1 MSTSLTEKTCTPCR
15 GGVAPLT
22 PLEAQRY
29 GAETPDWALV
39 DGARRIERTF
49 RLRNFREA
57 LSFVQKVG
65 ELAEAEGHHPEITFG
80 WGYATVSLRTK
91 KINGLHENDFI
102 MAAKIDRAA
111 HGDNPNRPHQ
121 QHQ

>member
-1 MSTSLTEKTCTPCR
+1 MSTTLTEKTCTSCR

-22 PLEAQRY
+22 LLEAQRY

-39 DGARRIERTF
+39 DDARRIERTF

-65 ELAEAEGHHPEITFG
+65 ELAEVEGHHPEIRFG

-102 MAAKIDRAA
+102 MAAKIDRL
-111 HGDNPNRPHQ
+111 GENTTGPGTGS
-121 QHQ
+121 